1 LPSRGDTVAFWED
14 VIDGNL
20 NSDTFPNLAG
30 YAKILRLPSGSLEM
44 KATSL
49 IVSIFPCPELRTM
62 NFFSCNST
70 LTHFLPLIHVRMTP
84 GGSFGDIRSIPP
96 VNIISINSKT

>member
-1 LPSRGDTVAFWED
+1 MLSMEIYTLTPSQTLLVMQR
-14 VIDGNL
+14 
-20 NSDTFPNLAG
+20 
-30 YAKILRLPSGSLEM
+30 ILRLPSGSLEM

-49 IVSIFPCPELRTM
+49 IVSMFPCPELRTM

-84 GGSFGDIRSIPP
+84 GGSFGDIRSTPP
-96 VNIISINSKT
+96 VNIVNINSKT